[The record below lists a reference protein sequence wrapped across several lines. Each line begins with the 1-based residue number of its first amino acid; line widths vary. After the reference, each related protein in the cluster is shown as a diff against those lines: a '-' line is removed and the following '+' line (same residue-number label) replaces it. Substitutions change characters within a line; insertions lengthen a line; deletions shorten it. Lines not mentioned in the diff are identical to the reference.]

1 MLVGR
6 DREVGEIDALLA
18 DATAGRGRAL
28 LIRGEPGIGKTA
40 LLDCA
45 GVRADPP
52 ARVIATTGVEAEAH
66 LPFAALADIALP
78 LADHLD
84 ALPGPQAGAVK
95 AALALSD
102 RPPPAGD
109 RLATCAG
116 LLGLLR
122 AASRERPVLVR
133 VDDAQWLDPP
143 SAECLGYAARR
154 LDASRVA
161 VLAAARADA
170 PVAALSG
177 RPIDE
182 LRLDGLPPGDAGA
195 LLRTAAG
202 DIAPSA
208 ADALIEVAHGN
219 PLALLELPSLLT
231 DEQRRGLAP
240 VTAPPVPGI
249 GLRSAFEQRLGR
261 LSDAARTAVLVAAAS
276 SGTTA
281 APVVAACRELGVE
294 VAAIDEAEA
303 AHVLVAGA
311 DHLTLVHPLLRGVIL
326 DAATGPE
333 RRRAHAALA
342 RHTDPDARAWH
353 LAAASVGPS
362 AEAADALDEA
372 GWRAVGRGAH
382 MAAADAFDRSASLTE
397 DPAAQQQRRMVAA
410 VESGF
415 GGEYERAAVTL
426 DGIAAE
432 ADPQLALAARHLQAL
447 VSLVGGIRPVLENCD
462 ALERDALEVS
472 ADLPELGAGMFA
484 DAAMVAI
491 VGGDAR
497 RALAA
502 AEEAERVLPP
512 GAAPLTRCQVAAMHG
527 MARALRGEAAGARR
541 ALEGASA
548 LLGEI
553 DPLSPAAGSVSFGL
567 HGWICLGETGR
578 LREEVLALGG
588 EVRRA
593 GARGL
598 LPHYLLVAADAA
610 LRLGRWDEARAEVD
624 EAVEVA
630 DLCGQRG
637 PLAAALVVRC
647 RLRAGTG
654 ADAGARADAALVADL
669 ARQAGYA
676 TSDLG
681 ARAALGFLE
690 LGLARIPEALAL
702 LEGVA
707 TDADRAGIDDPLT
720 ILWMPDLVE
729 AYCRA
734 GRAEQALD
742 LVATLEARARGG
754 AVPLAGALAARCRGL
769 VADDFDAHFAEAL
782 ALHERADAPFERA
795 RTLLAHGARLHRA
808 RRRMDARER
817 LREALAAFDGLG
829 AAPWAERARAELRAA
844 GAIRRMAAGDP
855 DELTAQEERIALAVA
870 RGATNREVAAELFIS
885 PKTVEFHLGR
895 VYRKLGVRSRTE
907 LAALVA
913 EGQLGASAPDGA
925 GAETRDAG

>member
-6 DREVGEIDALLA
+6 EHEVEEIDALLA
-18 DATAGRGRAL
+18 DASAGRGRAL

-45 GVRADPP
+45 GARADPP

-66 LPFAALADIALP
+66 LPFAALADIAGP
-78 LADHLD
+78 LVGHLD
-84 ALPGPQAGAVK
+84 VLPAPQAGAVR

-122 AASRERPVLVR
+122 AASRERPVLVC

-154 LDASRVA
+154 LDASHVA

-170 PVAALSG
+170 SVAALSG

-182 LRLDGLPPGDAGA
+182 LRLHGLSADDAGT
-195 LLRTAAG
+195 LLRSSAG

-208 ADALIEVAHGN
+208 ADALVEVAHGN
-219 PLALLELPSLLT
+219 PLALLELPTLLT
-231 DEQRRGLAP
+231 EDQRRGLAP
-240 VTAPPVPGI
+240 ITTSLVPGS
-249 GLRSAFEQRLGR
+249 GLRRAFEQRLGR
-261 LSDAARTAVLVAAAS
+261 LSPAARTVALLAAAS
-276 SGTTA
+276 SGTAA

-294 VAAIDEAEA
+294 LDAIDEAEV

-326 DAATGPE
+326 AAASGPD

-372 GWRAVGRGAH
+372 GWRAVARGAH
-382 MAAADAFDRSASLTE
+382 MAAADAFDRSASLTD
-397 DPAAQQQRRMVAA
+397 DPVARQQRRMVAA

-415 GGEYERAAVTL
+415 GGEYERAAVNL
-426 DGIAAE
+426 DEIAAQ

-447 VSLVGGIRPVLENCD
+447 VCLVGGIRPVLENCD

-472 ADLPELGAGMFA
+472 ADLPELGASMFA

-502 AEEAERVLPP
+502 AEEAERVLPV
-512 GAAPLTRCQVAAMHG
+512 GAAALTRCQVAAMRG
-527 MARALRGEAAGARR
+527 MALALRGEPTLARKS
-541 ALEGASA
+541 LEAASA

-553 DPLSPAAGSVSFGL
+553 DALSPAAGSVSFGL
-567 HGWICLGETGR
+567 HGWICLGEEAR
-578 LREEVLALGG
+578 LRDEVLALGG
-588 EVRRA
+588 EVRIA

-610 LRLGRWDEARAEVD
+610 LRLGRWEEARAEVD
-624 EAVEVA
+624 EAIEIA
-630 DLCGQRG
+630 ELCGQRG
-637 PLAAALVVRC
+637 PLAAALVVRA
-647 RLRAGTG
+647 RLRAATG
-654 ADAGARADAALVADL
+654 DDAGARADAALVTDL
-669 ARQAGYA
+669 ARHAGYT
-676 TSDLG
+676 TSALG

-690 LGLARIPEALAL
+690 LGLGRIPEALDV
-702 LEGVA
+702 LERVA
-707 TDADRAGIDDPLT
+707 QDAERAGIADPLT

-729 AYCRA
+729 VFCRA
-734 GRAEQALD
+734 GRSDEALR
-742 LVATLEARARGG
+742 LVDTMEVRAADG

-769 VADDFDAHFAEAL
+769 VGDEFDARFGEAL
-782 ALHERADAPFERA
+782 ALHERAGAPFERA
-795 RTLLAHGARLHRA
+795 RTLLAYGARLHRA
-808 RRRMDARER
+808 RRRLDARER
-817 LREALAAFDGLG
+817 LREALAVFDGLG

-855 DELTAQEERIALAVA
+855 DELTAQEARIALAVA
-870 RGATNREVAAELFIS
+870 RGATNREVAAELYIS

-895 VYRKLGVRSRTE
+895 VYRKLGLRSRTE

-913 EGQLGASAPDGA
+913 EGALEPDPRDGSGSGQA
-925 GAETRDAG
+925 TRG